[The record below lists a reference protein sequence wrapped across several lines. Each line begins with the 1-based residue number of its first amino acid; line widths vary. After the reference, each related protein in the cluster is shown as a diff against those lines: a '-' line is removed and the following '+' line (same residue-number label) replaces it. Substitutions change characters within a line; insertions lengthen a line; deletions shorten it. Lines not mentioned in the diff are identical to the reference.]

1 MKMVK
6 FEPVTR
12 NSTPINPQPF
22 AQRALPD
29 NRDGG
34 LHVVAKKETHR
45 TKRAQ
50 RDRERKFRAA
60 TTFAHDMDW
69 PLNLTTTFSWR
80 ALMTHAKTVVR
91 DGHCLGR
98 GDGDRSL
105 YVRRELARLCRREDV
120 PWAAIWGRDV
130 GPVLGAHDHLFQFWP
145 AHKIAKLVAEIERL
159 TGSDAEFV
167 LTPYADP
174 TKPVA
179 RSVCGGWQIVMNTR
193 SANAAGGIDNA
204 DYISGQHAKHPA
216 APIITG
222 KAFGITES
230 IGRAAQDRE
239 RPMLE
244 ARRARYAWLTPTNPQ
259 DAR

>member
-22 AQRALPD
+22 AQRALPT
-29 NRDGG
+29 NRERG
-34 LHVVAKKETHR
+34 LLVVAKQENHR

-50 RDRERKFRAA
+50 RDREEKFRAA
-60 TTFAHDMDW
+60 AAFAHDMDW
-69 PLNLTTTFSWR
+69 PLNVTTTITWS
-80 ALMTHAKTVVR
+80 ALVTHAKTVVR

-98 GDGDRSL
+98 HDRSTH
-105 YVRRELARLCRREDV
+105 VRRELARLCRDESEK
-120 PWAAIWGRDV
+120 WAAIWGRDV
-130 GPVLGAHDHLFQFWP
+130 GPVLGDHDHVFQFWP
-145 AHKIAKLVAEIERL
+145 AHKIAKLVAKIERL

-193 SANAAGGIDNA
+193 SANVAGGIDNA

-230 IGRAAQDRE
+230 IGSAAQDRE
-239 RPMLE
+239 HSMLE